1 MLYTLIFFCKQKTAY
16 EMRISDWSSDVCS
29 SDLGAGQKKTVTN
42 ADLLRE
48 SSKYAMVSMD
58 EPVLPEFE
66 QLRKDKKSKSKDKD
80 RHRSRDKDKDKDK
93 RGKGKSLRTK
103 NTRHED
109 DSDSSENETVGKKG
123 RRARQDR
130 RHGEAIEESGREA
143 GGGRGRKD
151 GKNRE

>member
-93 RGKGKSLRTK
+93 RGKRSKERREGKEVVRQGITWCGQKVKTK
-103 NTRHED
+103 T
-109 DSDSSENETVGKKG
+109 
-123 RRARQDR
+123 
-130 RHGEAIEESGREA
+130 
-143 GGGRGRKD
+143 
-151 GKNRE
+151 